1 VAIKNDREQTMSQTA
16 AGARAMMRGAKTD
29 IETSTIRTISLRLIP
44 FLVLAYFLAYLDR
57 VNLGFAA
64 LTMNAELKFTPTMFS
79 WGAGIF
85 FIGYFI
91 FEVPSNIALEKFG
104 ASRWIARIMV
114 SWGIISALMAMVSGP
129 WSFYT
134 LRFLLGVAEA
144 GFFPGIILYLT
155 YWYPAEYRARFLAA
169 FAIAVP
175 VSTVIGAPVSGLLLG
190 LDGALGLK
198 GWQWLFIIEGLPSV
212 ALGIVTWFYLT
223 DRPSQ
228 ATWLSAEQKAWLSAQ
243 LESEQAAKAQHRMTL
258 GQALSS
264 PRVLVLSAVYFGF
277 VGALYGMQFWLPQI
291 VKAFGFSNLQTGFV
305 TAIPYLFGSVAM
317 VLWARHS
324 DQTRERVWHVG
335 LPLLLTAVALGACGY
350 IQDPTLTMVA
360 ITVAAIG
367 VFCTFALFWTLP
379 TAWLSGTAAAG
390 GIALINS
397 IGNLA
402 GFGGP
407 YLIGWIKEA
416 TGSTSTGLLVLAILP
431 LIAGLL
437 VLFGKH
443 GTTTEFSAAVAPLR
457 VK

>member
-1 VAIKNDREQTMSQTA
+1 MSQTA
-16 AGARAMMRGAKTD
+16 VGARATRSAKSD
-29 IETSTIRTISLRLIP
+29 IETSTIRAISWRLIP

-64 LTMNAELKFTPTMFS
+64 LTMNAELNFSPTVFA

-114 SWGIISALMAMVSGP
+114 SWGIISALMAIVSGP

-155 YWYPAEYRARFLAA
+155 YWFPAEYRARFLAA

-175 VSTVIGAPVSGLLLG
+175 VSTVIGAPISGMLLG
-190 LDGALGLK
+190 LDGVMGLK
-198 GWQWLFIIEGLPSV
+198 GWQWLFIIEGIPSV
-212 ALGIVTWFYLT
+212 ILGVVTWFYLT
-223 DRPSQ
+223 DKPEKAEWLTPDQ
-228 ATWLSAEQKAWLSAQ
+228 KMWLSDKLEGERLAKESA
-243 LESEQAAKAQHRMTL
+243 HGMTL

-264 PRVLVLSAVYFGF
+264 PKVLMLSVVYFGF

-291 VKAFGFSNLQTGFV
+291 VKAFGFTNLQTGFV
-305 TAIPYLFGSVAM
+305 TAIPYLFGSIAM
-317 VLWARHS
+317 VLWAQHS
-324 DQTRERVWHVG
+324 DKTRERVWHVG
-335 LPLLLTAVALGACGY
+335 LPLLLTAVALALSG
-350 IQDPTLTMVA
+350 ISTNPTLTMVA
-360 ITVAAIG
+360 LTVAAIG

-390 GIALINS
+390 AIALINS

-407 YLIGWIKEA
+407 YLIGWVKEL
-416 TGSTSTGLLVLAILP
+416 TGSTSTGLLVLAAMP
-431 LIAGLL
+431 LVAGIL
-437 VLFGKH
+437 VLVGNH
-443 GTTTEFSAAVAPLR
+443 GTATEFAATGKPAR

>member
-1 VAIKNDREQTMSQTA
+1 MSQTA
-16 AGARAMMRGAKTD
+16 AGAEAMRAAKTD
-29 IETSTIRTISLRLIP
+29 IETSTIRAISWRLIP

-64 LTMNAELKFTPTMFS
+64 LTMNAELNFSPTIFA

-114 SWGIISALMAMVSGP
+114 SWGVISALMAVVSGP

-190 LDGALGLK
+190 LDGMMGLK
-198 GWQWLFIIEGLPSV
+198 GWQWLFIIEGIPSV
-212 ALGIVTWFYLT
+212 VLGVITWFYLT

-228 ATWLSAEQKAWLSAQ
+228 AHWLSAEQKAWLTAK
-243 LESEQAAKAQHRMTL
+243 LEGERVAKESGNKMSL
-258 GQALSS
+258 GQALTS
-264 PRVLVLSAVYFGF
+264 PKVLMLSLIYFGF

-291 VKAFGFSNLQTGFV
+291 VKAFGFTNAQTGFV
-305 TAIPYLFGSVAM
+305 TAIPYLFGSIAM
-317 VLWARHS
+317 VLWAQHS
-324 DQTRERVWHVG
+324 DATRERVWHVG
-335 LPLLLTAVALGACGY
+335 LPLLLTAAALFVSG
-350 IQDPTLTMVA
+350 ISSDPVLTMIA
-360 ITVAAIG
+360 LTVAAVG

-379 TAWLSGTAAAG
+379 TAWLSGTAAAA
-390 GIALINS
+390 GIAMINS

-407 YLIGWIKEA
+407 YLIGWVKEL
-416 TGSTSTGLLVLAILP
+416 TGSTSTGLLVLAVMP
-431 LIAGLL
+431 LVAGLL

-443 GTTTEFSAAVAPLR
+443 ETKTEFAKA
-457 VK
+457 

>member
-1 VAIKNDREQTMSQTA
+1 
-16 AGARAMMRGAKTD
+16 
-29 IETSTIRTISLRLIP
+29 
-44 FLVLAYFLAYLDR
+44 
-57 VNLGFAA
+57 
-64 LTMNAELKFTPTMFS
+64 
-79 WGAGIF
+79 
-85 FIGYFI
+85 
-91 FEVPSNIALEKFG
+91 VPSNIALEKFG

-114 SWGIISALMAMVSGP
+114 SWGIISGLMALVSGP

-175 VSTVIGAPVSGLLLG
+175 VSTVIGAPVSGALLG
-190 LDGALGLK
+190 LDGVMGLR
-198 GWQWLFIIEGLPSV
+198 GWQWLFVIEGIPSIV
-212 ALGIVTWFYLT
+212 LGVVTWFYLT
-223 DRPSQ
+223 DKPSQ
-228 ATWLSAEQKAWLSAQ
+228 ATWLSTEQKAWLSAK
-243 LESEQAAKAQHRMTL
+243 LDDELAAKAEHRMTL

-264 PRVLVLSAVYFGF
+264 PKVLLLSVIYFGF
-277 VGALYGMQFWLPQI
+277 VAALYGMQFWLPQI
-291 VKAFGFSNLQTGFV
+291 VKAFGFSNLETGFV
-305 TAIPYLFGSVAM
+305 TAIPYLFGSIAM

-324 DQTRERVWHVG
+324 DHTRERVWHVG
-335 LPLLLTAVALGACGY
+335 LPLLLIAVSLGACGY
-350 IQDPTLTMVA
+350 IQDPTLTMIA
-360 ITVAAIG
+360 LTIASIG

-407 YLIGWIKEA
+407 YLIGWIKET
-416 TGSTSTGLLVLAILP
+416 TGSTSTGLLVLAVMP
-431 LIAGLL
+431 LISGLL

-443 GTTTEFSAAVAPLR
+443 ETKSEFAPPMPTRRAA
-457 VK
+457 